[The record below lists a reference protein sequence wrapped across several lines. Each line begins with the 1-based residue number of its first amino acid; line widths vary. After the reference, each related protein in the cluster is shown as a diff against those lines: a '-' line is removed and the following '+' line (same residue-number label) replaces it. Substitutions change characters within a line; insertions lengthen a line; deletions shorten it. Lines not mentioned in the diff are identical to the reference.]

1 MLVEAISA
9 VLPSAM
15 AVALSP
21 FPVVAVILVLGS
33 RHARTSGPTF
43 AVGWVAGLSVLSAVV
58 VLVVSGA
65 GTDDP
70 DSAAA
75 SGVGWLHVGLGLG
88 LLVLAA
94 REWRTR
100 PQSGDDGA
108 MPGWMTSVDGAG
120 PGRALGLGLGLAA
133 GNPKNI
139 ALTMAASASI
149 GATDLGGTDAAVA
162 VAVFVALGSVTVVG
176 AVLYR
181 LLRAERAVTGLE
193 SVKAFM
199 IANNAVIMMVVL
211 VIFGVKL
218 IADGIA
224 GL

>member
-1 MLVEAISA
+1 VLVDAVSA
-9 VLPSAM
+9 VLPSAV

-33 RHARTSGPTF
+33 PHARTSGPAF
-43 AVGWVAGLSVLSAVV
+43 AFGWVVGLSALSAFV
-58 VLVVSGA
+58 VLVLAGA
-65 GTDDP
+65 GADEP
-70 DSAAA
+70 GSAAA
-75 SGVGWLHVGLGLG
+75 TGVGWGQVVLGLL

-94 REWRTR
+94 RKWRSR
-100 PQSGDDGA
+100 PQEGA
-108 MPGWMTSVDGAG
+108 EVVMPGWMATVDGAG

-139 ALTMAASASI
+139 VLTMAASASI
-149 GATDLGGTDAAVA
+149 AEASLDGADTAAAVA
-162 VAVFVALGSVTVVG
+162 AFVALGSATVVG

-181 LLRAERAVTGLE
+181 VLRAERAVAGLE

-199 IANNAVIMMVVL
+199 IANNAAIMIVIM

-218 IADGIA
+218 VADGLA
-224 GL
+224 DT